1 MALKTGIAPMQLL
14 ETPPEIFDHMV
25 RYTLGRGMETKSDWE
40 RLNEEIL

>member
-1 MALKTGIAPMQLL
+1 MQLL

-40 RLNEEIL
+40 LLNEEIL